1 MLDRFLIAV
10 ESIAESL
17 KVLAA
22 GPTDSAPQ
30 ADAPAEPA
38 KPRGRPRK
46 TVEPA
51 QPPEPQAE
59 AAPVQV
65 QVQVQT
71 QPAFDYNNLK
81 AAIVQLANHSPE
93 GKATAIALCH
103 NHPSGQTQPS
113 REDIELT
120 ARAKEAAKILSLTL
134 VDHIIVARDRFYSFA
149 DEGKL

>member
-30 ADAPAEPA
+30 ADAPA

-46 TVEPA
+46 TAETA
-51 QPPEPQAE
+51 PEPQAE
-59 AAPVQV
+59 GAPVQV

-93 GKATAIALCH
+93 GKATAIAILGSYNVAKASDAPAEKWSEMH
-103 NHPSGQTQPS
+103 
-113 REDIELT
+113 DKAVAAFDKLT
-120 ARAKEAAKILSLTL
+120 ATAVPA
-134 VDHIIVARDRFYSFA
+134 A
-149 DEGKL
+149 DEFA

>member
-30 ADAPAEPA
+30 ADAPA

-46 TVEPA
+46 SVETA
-51 QPPEPQAE
+51 PEPQAD

-93 GKATAIALCH
+93 GKATAIAILGSYNVAKASDAPAEKWSEMH
-103 NHPSGQTQPS
+103 
-113 REDIELT
+113 DKAVAAFDKLT
-120 ARAKEAAKILSLTL
+120 ATAVPA
-134 VDHIIVARDRFYSFA
+134 A
-149 DEGKL
+149 DEFA

>member
-46 TVEPA
+46 TVEQA
-51 QPPEPQAE
+51 QPPEQQDE
-59 AAPVQV
+59 APVQV
-65 QVQVQT
+65 QVRVQT
-71 QPAFDYNNLK
+71 QPAFDYNILK
-81 AAIVQLANHSPE
+81 ASIVTLANHSPE
-93 GKATAIALCH
+93 GKAAAVAILGSYNVVKASDAPAEKWSEM
-103 NHPSGQTQPS
+103 N
-113 REDIELT
+113 DKAVAAFNKLT
-120 ARAKEAAKILSLTL
+120 ATAVPA
-134 VDHIIVARDRFYSFA
+134 A
-149 DEGKL
+149 DEFA

>member
-93 GKATAIALCH
+93 GKATAIAILGSYNVAKASDAPAKKWSEMH
-103 NHPSGQTQPS
+103 
-113 REDIELT
+113 DKAVAAFDKLT
-120 ARAKEAAKILSLTL
+120 ATAVPA
-134 VDHIIVARDRFYSFA
+134 A
-149 DEGKL
+149 DEFA

>member
-46 TVEPA
+46 NVETA
-51 QPPEPQAE
+51 PEQQDE
-59 AAPVQV
+59 APVQV
-65 QVQVQT
+65 QVKVQT

-93 GKATAIALCH
+93 GKATAIAILGSYNVAKASDAPAEKWSEMH
-103 NHPSGQTQPS
+103 
-113 REDIELT
+113 DKAVAAFDKLT
-120 ARAKEAAKILSLTL
+120 ATAVPA
-134 VDHIIVARDRFYSFA
+134 A
-149 DEGKL
+149 DEFA

>member
-17 KVLAA
+17 KVMAA

-30 ADAPAEPA
+30 ADAPA

-46 TVEPA
+46 AVEPA
-51 QPPEPQAE
+51 PTPEQEPEPQ

-71 QPAFDYNNLK
+71 PPAFDYNNLK

-93 GKATAIALCH
+93 GKATAIAILGSYNVAKASDAPAEKWSEMH
-103 NHPSGQTQPS
+103 
-113 REDIELT
+113 DKAVAAFDKLT
-120 ARAKEAAKILSLTL
+120 ATAVPA
-134 VDHIIVARDRFYSFA
+134 A
-149 DEGKL
+149 DEFA

>member
-93 GKATAIALCH
+93 GKATAIAILGSYNVAKASDAPAEKWSEMH
-103 NHPSGQTQPS
+103 
-113 REDIELT
+113 DKAVAAFDKLT
-120 ARAKEAAKILSLTL
+120 ATAVPA
-134 VDHIIVARDRFYSFA
+134 A
-149 DEGKL
+149 DEFA

>member
-59 AAPVQV
+59 GAPVQV

-93 GKATAIALCH
+93 GKATAIAILGSY
-103 NHPSGQTQPS
+103 NVAKASDAPAEKWS
-113 REDIELT
+113 EMNDKAVAAFNKLT
-120 ARAKEAAKILSLTL
+120 ATA
-134 VDHIIVARDRFYSFA
+134 VPVA
-149 DEGKL
+149 DEFA

>member
-17 KVLAA
+17 KVLASRHTDDA
-22 GPTDSAPQ
+22 APT
-30 ADAPAEPA
+30 AEPS

-46 TVEPA
+46 TAETA
-51 QPPEPQAE
+51 PETQDE

-93 GKATAIALCH
+93 GKATAIAILGSYNVAKASDAPAEKWSEMH
-103 NHPSGQTQPS
+103 
-113 REDIELT
+113 DKAVAAFDKLT
-120 ARAKEAAKILSLTL
+120 ATAVPA
-134 VDHIIVARDRFYSFA
+134 A
-149 DEGKL
+149 DEFA

>member
-51 QPPEPQAE
+51 QPPEPQAD

-93 GKATAIALCH
+93 GKATAIAILGSYNVAKASDAPAEKWSEMH
-103 NHPSGQTQPS
+103 
-113 REDIELT
+113 DKAVAAFDKLT
-120 ARAKEAAKILSLTL
+120 ATAVPA
-134 VDHIIVARDRFYSFA
+134 A
-149 DEGKL
+149 DEFA

>member
-17 KVLAA
+17 NVLASRLHDDA
-22 GPTDSAPQ
+22 
-30 ADAPAEPA
+30 APAPTAEPS

-46 TVEPA
+46 SVETA
-51 QPPEPQAE
+51 PEPQAE
-59 AAPVQV
+59 AAPGQV

-93 GKATAIALCH
+93 GKATAVAILGSYNVAKASDAPAEKWSEMH
-103 NHPSGQTQPS
+103 
-113 REDIELT
+113 DKAVAAFDKLT
-120 ARAKEAAKILSLTL
+120 ATAVPA
-134 VDHIIVARDRFYSFA
+134 A
-149 DEGKL
+149 DEFA